1 VARDFN
7 KLDDEK
13 ESVGGIERFLVLIIP
28 FIFTIVLVGVLL
40 VLFNI
45 DMRNAFLGVANKIPI
60 VQKWVPEPNL
70 DPEKSKLQKSEEEI
84 NNAEATIKDLETQLS
99 AQKTEFQNVNKN
111 KAEQESQLKE
121 LQSQIAT
128 LKQDSAEVVP
138 GETLDDEYQKQI
150 NDLAKMYA
158 NMSPS
163 KAAPIL
169 QNMTLEEMVLLFNSM
184 KNDSRIAILEKMDPK
199 VAAEVTMQM
208 KDAKSALDMQIA
220 ALQSRL
226 KKNDTASVETSTNL
240 NKSQL
245 SQTFANMTPKSA
257 ADLLFQTYKI
267 SPDKTLEI
275 LRSVDDATRSSL
287 LGQMATIDPATS
299 AIILNKLMSK

>member
-1 VARDFN
+1 VARNFN
-7 KLDDEK
+7 DLEDEK

-40 VLFNI
+40 ILFNI

-70 DPEKSKLQKSEEEI
+70 DPEKSKLQKNEEEI
-84 NNAEATIKDLETQLS
+84 NNAEATIKDLESQLS
-99 AQKTEFQNVNKN
+99 AQETEFQNANKN
-111 KAEQESQLKE
+111 KAEQEAQLKE

-128 LKQDSAEVVP
+128 LQQDSAEVVP
-138 GETLDDEYQKQI
+138 EETVDDDYQKQI

-184 KNDSRIAILEKMDPK
+184 KNDNRIAILEKMDPK
-199 VAAEVTMQM
+199 VAAEVTMLM
-208 KDAKSALDMQIA
+208 KDAKPALDMQIA

-226 KKNDTASVETSTNL
+226 KKNDTTSVDTSTNL

-275 LRSVDDATRSSL
+275 LRSVDDSTRSSL